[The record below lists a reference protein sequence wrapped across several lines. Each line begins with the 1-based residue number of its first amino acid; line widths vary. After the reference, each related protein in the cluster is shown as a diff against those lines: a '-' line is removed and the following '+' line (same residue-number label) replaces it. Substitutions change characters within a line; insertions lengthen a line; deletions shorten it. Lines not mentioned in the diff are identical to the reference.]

1 MTLYA
6 ASSIGDKVKT
16 DLESLGLSKL
26 PVRVTGLYF
35 AEKRE
40 CVQLML
46 GEGAGL
52 TQSDK
57 VREAQPQS
65 GPNLWRIMIAFI
77 LPSLGAQLRKL
88 TRL

>member
-16 DLESLGLSKL
+16 DLESLGLSKF

-35 AEKRE
+35 AKRE
-40 CVQLML
+40 WVQLML

-65 GPNLWRIMIAFI
+65 GPDLWRIMIA
-77 LPSLGAQLRKL
+77 LTLLSLGAQLRRL

>member
-6 ASSIGDKVKT
+6 AISIGDKEKT
-16 DLESLGLSKL
+16 APESAALSKL

-35 AEKRE
+35 TELRE
-40 CVQLML
+40 CLQLML
-46 GEGAGL
+46 GEGEGL

-65 GPNLWRIMIAFI
+65 GPVLWRIIRAFT
-77 LPSLGAQLRKL
+77 LLLLGAQLRKL

>member
-6 ASSIGDKVKT
+6 AISIGDKLKT
-16 DLESLGLSKL
+16 APEAPGLSKL

-35 AEKRE
+35 AEDRG
-40 CVQLML
+40 CLQLML

-52 TQSDK
+52 IQSAK

-65 GPNLWRIMIAFI
+65 GPVLWRIIRAFT
-77 LPSLGAQLRKL
+77 LLLGAQLLRL